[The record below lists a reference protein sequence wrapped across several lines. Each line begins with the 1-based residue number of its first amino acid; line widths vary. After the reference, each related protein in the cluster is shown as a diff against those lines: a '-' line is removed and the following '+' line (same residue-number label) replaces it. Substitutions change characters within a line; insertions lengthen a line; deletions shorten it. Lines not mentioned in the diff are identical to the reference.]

1 MRGQRKGEG
10 WNPKAKSILPQF
22 PPFTPPPSLY
32 FHAMPLPVISV
43 AQMREWEQS
52 TWASGQT
59 EAEVIR
65 RVGRALASHALAR
78 TRPGELILVV
88 AGSGHN
94 GDDARAASGH
104 LSDRRVE
111 TVSVTDPDA
120 ALPVLDQWLATHPAL
135 VVDGL
140 LGIGL
145 NRPLEGAWLEI
156 VRRINQSG
164 CPVLAV
170 DVPSGL
176 NAETGEPLPE
186 AIQATVTLT
195 VGAPKAGLLR
205 PAAWPFVGRLEVAAE
220 VGLLPCPATGELQW
234 TLPEDFRGLPLRRE
248 SHGHKGTY
256 GHLAIIA
263 GNVGHAG
270 AAVLAAR
277 AAQRARPG
285 LITVI
290 TTQNAYYAVSAQC
303 QAAMVVP
310 WTTEFQLG
318 DHYSAML
325 IGPGLANEDV
335 PEALPALLRRLWR
348 NARFP
353 IITDA
358 SGITWMDP
366 APTPHNSIRVVTP
379 HPGEASVL
387 LKSTSPQVQAN
398 RLESLRQI
406 ARRYG
411 NPWVVL
417 KGHQT
422 LIGRQDGPVFVNS
435 SGGPYL
441 AQGGSGDVLA
451 GYLSGLIAQPAWQQ
465 NLAQTVRYAVWQHGA
480 AADAL
485 ETRQPNWVVED
496 LAAELGLAGWAANS
510 R

>member
-1 MRGQRKGEG
+1 M
-10 WNPKAKSILPQF
+10 SLPI
-22 PPFTPPPSLY
+22 
-32 FHAMPLPVISV
+32 ISV
-43 AQMREWEQS
+43 AQMRAWEQS

-65 RVGRALASHALAR
+65 RVGVALARQALIR
-78 TRPGELILVV
+78 TRPGDLILIV
-88 AGSGHN
+88 AGGGHN
-94 GDDARAASGH
+94 GDDARAAREH
-104 LSDRRVE
+104 LAARRVE
-111 TVSVTDPDA
+111 SVEVTDPA
-120 ALPVLDQWLATHPAL
+120 TALPVLEQLLAAHPAL
-135 VVDGL
+135 VIDGL
-140 LGIGL
+140 FGIGL
-145 NRPLEGAWLEI
+145 NRPLEGTWLEI
-156 VRRINQSG
+156 IRRLNQSG

-176 NAETGEPLPE
+176 NADNGEPLPE
-186 AIQATVTLT
+186 AVQATATLT

-220 VGLLPCPATGELQW
+220 VGLLPCPATSEMHW
-234 TLPEDFRGLPLRRE
+234 TLPEDFRGLPPRRE
-248 SHGHKGTY
+248 AHGHKGTY

-290 TTQNAYYAVSAQC
+290 TTEGAYHGVAAQC
-303 QAAMVVP
+303 QAAMVVA
-310 WTTEFQLG
+310 WTQEFQLG
-318 DHYSAML
+318 DHYTAVL
-325 IGPGLANEDV
+325 FGPGLAGADV
-335 PEALPALLRRLWR
+335 PEALPPLLRRLWR

-358 SGITWMDP
+358 SGTAWLEP
-366 APTPHNSIRVVTP
+366 APTPHNSIRIVTP

-387 LKSTSPQVQAN
+387 LKSTAPQVQAN
-398 RLESLRQI
+398 RLEALRQI

-422 LIGRQDGPVFVNS
+422 LVGRQDGPVFVNP
-435 SGGPYL
+435 SGGPHL

-451 GYLSGLIAQPAWQQ
+451 GFLSGLIAQPAWQQ
-465 NLAQTVRYAVWQHGA
+465 NLPLAVRYAVWQHGA
-480 AADAL
+480 TADAL
-485 ETRQPNWVVED
+485 EARQPNWIVEE
-496 LAAELGLAGWAANS
+496 LASELGMAGRNGDIL
-510 R
+510 

>member
-1 MRGQRKGEG
+1 
-10 WNPKAKSILPQF
+10 
-22 PPFTPPPSLY
+22 
-32 FHAMPLPVISV
+32 MPLPIISV

-65 RVGRALASHALAR
+65 RVGAALARQALSR
-78 TRPGELILVV
+78 TRPGDFILIV
-88 AGSGHN
+88 AGGGHN
-94 GDDARAASGH
+94 GDDARAAREH
-104 LSDRRVE
+104 LAARRVE
-111 TVSVTDPDA
+111 NVEVTDPAA
-120 ALPVLDQWLATHPAL
+120 ALPVLEKQLAARPAL
-135 VVDGL
+135 VIDGL
-140 LGIGL
+140 FGVGL
-145 NRPLEGAWLEI
+145 NRPLEGTWLEI
-156 VRRINQSG
+156 IRRLNQSG

-176 NAETGEPLPE
+176 NADTGGPLPE
-186 AIQATVTLT
+186 AVQATATLT

-205 PAAWPFVGRLEVAAE
+205 PAAWPFVGQLEVAAE
-220 VGLLPCPATGELQW
+220 VGLLPCPATSEMHW
-234 TLPEDFRGLPLRRE
+234 TLPEDFRGLLPRRAA
-248 SHGHKGTY
+248 HGHKGTY

-290 TTQNAYYAVSAQC
+290 TTQGAYHGVAAQC

-310 WTTEFQLG
+310 WTPEFQLG
-318 DHYSAML
+318 DHYTAVL
-325 IGPGLANEDV
+325 IGPGLAGPDV
-335 PEALPALLRRLWR
+335 PEALPPLLRRLWR
-348 NARFP
+348 TARFP

-358 SGITWMDP
+358 SGITWLEP
-366 APTPHNSIRVVTP
+366 APTPHNSIRIVTP

-387 LKSTSPQVQAN
+387 LKSTAPQVQAN
-398 RLESLRQI
+398 RLEALRQI

-422 LIGRQDGPVFVNS
+422 LVGRQEGPVFVNP
-435 SGGPYL
+435 SGGPHL

-451 GYLSGLIAQPAWQQ
+451 GFLSGLIAQPAWQQ
-465 NLAQTVRYAVWQHGA
+465 NLPLAVRYAVWQHGA
-480 AADAL
+480 TADAL
-485 ETRQPNWVVED
+485 EARQPNWIVEE
-496 LAAELGLAGWAANS
+496 LAAELGLAGRNGNTF
-510 R
+510 